1 MRHRTQAIKSRSEI
15 NGWETGVKALDVMV
29 RDVAT
34 VKSDDKVSEAIR
46 LLAEHDVSALPVV
59 GDDETV
65 IGIISEADLLHRE
78 EIGTG
83 TRRPWWIEAV
93 TPASTLAA
101 EFAKAHGRRVA
112 EVMSRRIISA
122 EEDTPL
128 SEIATMLEKH
138 RIKRLPILRNG
149 KLVGVVSRS
158 NLIQALAS
166 SQTPPAKGTETDRQ
180 IRLELLDRLKQQ
192 HWTDFGAR
200 NVIVTDGVVHLWGL
214 ISSEEERKALL
225 ALAEDVPGVVK
236 VSDEMIP
243 AY

>member
-1 MRHRTQAIKSRSEI
+1 MRSGCLPSTMSAPFLWSAMRKRS
-15 NGWETGVKALDVMV
+15 
-29 RDVAT
+29 
-34 VKSDDKVSEAIR
+34 SE
-46 LLAEHDVSALPVV
+46 
-59 GDDETV
+59 
-65 IGIISEADLLHRE
+65 IISEADLLHRE
-78 EIGTG
+78 EIGTE
-83 TRRPWWIEAV
+83 TRRPRWIEAV

-101 EFAKAHGRRVA
+101 EFAKSHGRRVA

-166 SQTPPAKGTETDRQ
+166 SQTPPAKGTESDRH

-200 NVIVTDGVVHLWGL
+200 NVTDGVVHLWGL